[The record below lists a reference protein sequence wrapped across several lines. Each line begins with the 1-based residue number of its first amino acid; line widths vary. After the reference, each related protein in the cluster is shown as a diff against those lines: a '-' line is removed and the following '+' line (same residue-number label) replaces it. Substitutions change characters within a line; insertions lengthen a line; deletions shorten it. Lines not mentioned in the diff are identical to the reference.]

1 MIEYSIEELKYFYYN
16 YDDNEDQN
24 NNTEYIKR
32 NEMDKMNEMDEMN
45 KINHLEEALSNII
58 DYEYTNN
65 HIYHIFPV
73 IACTFITGI
82 IISSFIVI
90 G

>member
-16 YDDNEDQN
+16 YDDDEEPN
-24 NNTEYIKR
+24 NNVEDDNKM
-32 NEMDKMNEMDEMN
+32 NKMNEMNKMN

-73 IACTFITGI
+73 VTCIFITGLV
-82 IISSFIVI
+82 ISSFIVI